1 MPQLFDIVGKTI
13 ANWYQIHKRVLP
25 WRETTDAYKI
35 WISEIILQQTRVDQ
49 ALGYFSRFVERFPN
63 VESLAQASEDEVLKY
78 WQGLGYYSR
87 ARNLHFAAQH
97 IVAKHHSIFPSSH
110 KEVLALK
117 GIGDYTAAAIC
128 SFSYNMPYA
137 VVDGNV
143 FRVLSRLFGIT
154 TPINST
160 QGKKEFSLLAEKLLN
175 KKNPSLHNQA
185 MMEFGALQCT
195 PKSPNCMQCPLQ
207 EFCVAFAS
215 NIVKD
220 LPVKTKKLVQRD
232 RFFNYLFIKKNA
244 YTFIEK
250 RTQNDIWKNLYQF
263 PLIETEKLSEIED
276 LLKHPFLNDKKFV
289 IKKIS
294 SVYKHVL
301 SHQIIYARFLTIETN
316 DKLFSENE
324 GFIAVPIS
332 NLSTFPIPRLVEIFI
347 EKNLEN

>member
-63 VESLAQASEDEVLKY
+63 VESLAQASEEEVLKY

-185 MMEFGALQCT
+185 IMEFGALQCV
-195 PKSPNCMQCPLQ
+195 PKSPNCIQCPLQ

-215 NIVKD
+215 NLVKT
-220 LPVKTKKLVQRD
+220 LPVKTKKIVQRE
-232 RFFNYLFIKKNA
+232 RFFNYFFIKKG
-244 YTFIEK
+244 TETILQK

-263 PLIETEKLSEIED
+263 PLIETEKLSEVED
-276 LLKHPFLNDKKFV
+276 LLKHPFLNDKRFV
-289 IKKIS
+289 IKKTS

-301 SHQIIYARFLTIETN
+301 SHQIIYARFFTIETY
-316 DKLFSENE
+316 DDLFPENKE
-324 GFIAVPIS
+324 FIAIPIS
-332 NLSTFPIPRLVEIFI
+332 NLSGFPVPRLMEIFI